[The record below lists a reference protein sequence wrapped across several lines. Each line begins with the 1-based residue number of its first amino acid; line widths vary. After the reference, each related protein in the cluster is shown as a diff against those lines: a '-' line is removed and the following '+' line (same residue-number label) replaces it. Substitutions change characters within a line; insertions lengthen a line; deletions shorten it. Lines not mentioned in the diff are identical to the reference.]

1 MAISAS
7 QGSPI
12 TRQDYRFRPNEQRL
26 KSRKSL
32 TVSEPKTD
40 ISIVIPLH
48 DEEDSVAPLCRAVTA
63 AMESVDV
70 RFETILVDDGS
81 RDQTFAR
88 ASDVASQD
96 TRFRVVK
103 LNRNFGQ
110 TAALKAGFE
119 IAAGDIIVTMDGDL
133 QNDPEDIPMMLQK
146 ISEGFDMVV
155 GWRKNRQDSWALR
168 KIPSRIANWLV
179 RRSTGTTITDNGCAL
194 RAYRSEVIKRYPL
207 YSEMHRLLPT
217 ILAMTGARMAELPV
231 RHHPRQYG
239 SSKYGLART
248 YKVILDLAALRM
260 ILTFHRSPL
269 FGFGISGTVLGLLS
283 MGMLITGFLQLL
295 TNQGGV
301 SLIYP
306 GIAILLGSL
315 SVSLLTIGILCD
327 MIYVTGDT
335 KMRPLQNRPSNA

>member
-1 MAISAS
+1 M
-7 QGSPI
+7 
-12 TRQDYRFRPNEQRL
+12 
-26 KSRKSL
+26 
-32 TVSEPKTD
+32 SEPKTY

-63 AMESVDV
+63 AMESADV

-179 RRSTGTTITDNGCAL
+179 RKSTGTTITDNGCAL

-239 SSKYGLART
+239 RSKYGLART
-248 YKVILDLAALRM
+248 YKVILDLVALRM

-283 MGMLITGFLQLL
+283 MGVLITGFLQLL
-295 TNQGGV
+295 TNQGDV

-306 GIAILLGSL
+306 GIGILLGSL
-315 SVSLLTIGILCD
+315 SVSLLTMGILCD

-335 KMRPLQNRPSNA
+335 KMRPFRNSPLDA